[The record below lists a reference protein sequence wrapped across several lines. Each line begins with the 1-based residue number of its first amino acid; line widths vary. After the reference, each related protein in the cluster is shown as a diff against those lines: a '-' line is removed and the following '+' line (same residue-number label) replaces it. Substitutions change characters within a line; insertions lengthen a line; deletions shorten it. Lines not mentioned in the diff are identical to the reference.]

1 MVDDYR
7 FTKKATPVSIDTD
20 YKPVQQRVVQG
31 SAARILCMSPNAG
44 ANLTPAFDVDR
55 IIRYFH
61 KQNNRLGGLY

>member
-20 YKPVQQRVVQG
+20 YKLVRESVVQG

-55 IIRYFH
+55 IIRHFQ
-61 KQNNRLGGLY
+61 KQNNRSGTLY